1 MKGLNATIVA
11 PRNIPLRGEKFI
23 KKISLSIGG
32 LLGIV
37 NSTTVL
43 AHVKWFETNEGKF
56 EYDIFVWD
64 PLTFS
69 IIMGAMIFLILSTY
83 FELLTY
89 KNTRALKVLRAPLAA
104 THYIHPLLKLAVAIL
119 FLGNIIQG
127 HFVAPNIPTLNP
139 LFETWLQA
147 GLILCLLYKTEL
159 FSALLLL
166 LSAGLFYVHGFDIA
180 IDYCFE
186 LAAIALGLWTSKPR
200 NRSADN
206 QVFYAGFYTS
216 QSKLGLATTCL
227 RLGLGIQLI
236 VLSLH
241 DKLLDPGL
249 ALHFLE
255 NNAEFNFMRWIGFQ
269 TFSDIHF
276 VLASG
281 LAELIFGLSLL
292 ANASTRISA
301 GLIVFF
307 FALTGVVLGPQ
318 ELLGHIPILA
328 VALILL
334 LNPAPAMRN
343 RPQFMGAGVGDHP
356 PLQSHI
362 QYVSMGLK
370 TIYCTSVCRRI
381 RIQSKPI
388 ARATTQ
394 TKRA

>member
-1 MKGLNATIVA
+1 MKGLNATIVV
-11 PRNIPLRGEKFI
+11 PQNTRLRAKNFI
-23 KKISLSIGG
+23 KRITLSIAG
-32 LLGIV
+32 LLGII

-43 AHVKWFETNEGKF
+43 AHVKWFETNEGQF

-64 PLTFS
+64 SLTFF
-69 IIMGAMIFLILSTY
+69 IIMGAMVFLLSCTY

-89 KNTRALKVLRAPLAA
+89 KSTRAFKVLRTPLAA
-104 THYIHPLLKLAVAIL
+104 THYIHTLLKLAVSIL

-127 HFVAPNIPTLNP
+127 HFVAPNIPTLHP

-147 GLILCLLYKTEL
+147 GLIICLLYKTEL

-166 LSAGLFYVHGFDIA
+166 LSVGLFYVHGFDMA

-206 QVFYAGFYTS
+206 QVLYSGFYAS
-216 QSKLGLATTCL
+216 QHKLGLTTTCL

-255 NNAEFNFMRWIGFQ
+255 NNAEFNFMRWISFQ
-269 TFSDIHF
+269 TFSDTHF

-281 LAELIFGLSLL
+281 LAELSFGLSLL

-301 GLIVFF
+301 GLVVFF
-307 FALTGVVLGPQ
+307 FTLTGVVLGPQ

-334 LNPAPAMRN
+334 LNPAPAMRS
-343 RPQFMGAGVGDHP
+343 RPQFLDASVGDHP
-356 PLQSHI
+356 PLQ
-362 QYVSMGLK
+362 
-370 TIYCTSVCRRI
+370 
-381 RIQSKPI
+381 
-388 ARATTQ
+388 
-394 TKRA
+394 